1 MRASATFELEDSC
14 ECCGGSNW
22 VIVATTRAN
31 VIIHEMAT
39 AVHPYQR
46 IELLPDNNSIPCEHH
61 YGLRRREGESV
72 KPLEIGIGR
81 KTKNPQRRVA
91 KPTAAGARAVT
102 AARRAVS
109 TPEDTA

>member
-1 MRASATFELEDSC
+1 MCRGRCGARGESRAGYGMRASATFELEDSC

-72 KPLEIGIGR
+72 KPLGDRDRQEN
-81 KTKNPQRRVA
+81 K
-91 KPTAAGARAVT
+91 KPA
-102 AARRAVS
+102 
-109 TPEDTA
+109 